1 MSHSSPPELQNQ
13 LIALIRAFG
22 LHRLEQTPCGQ
33 PVAVTEAHALM
44 ELSLEEPLSQSELVQ
59 RLGLEKSSIS
69 RLVRIL
75 EKRDW
80 IVRSR
85 YEPDRRVVQILLT
98 TAGQQA
104 AEQLAAARREKFDRV
119 LAAIPKAQRAQVCE
133 SLDILLEA
141 IRESC

>member
-1 MSHSSPPELQNQ
+1 MSQSSPPELQSQ

-44 ELSLEEPLSQSELVQ
+44 ELSLDTPLSQSDLVQ
-59 RLGLEKSSIS
+59 RLGLEKSSVS

-85 YEPDRRVVQILLT
+85 HEPDRRIVQILLT
-98 TAGQQA
+98 PVGQQA
-104 AEQLAAARREKFDRV
+104 AEQLAAARRKKFDQV
-119 LAAIPKAQRAQVCE
+119 LAAIPKAQRTQVCE

>member
-1 MSHSSPPELQNQ
+1 MKHEASLDLQGQ
-13 LIALIRAFG
+13 LIGLIRAFG

-44 ELSLEEPLSQSELVQ
+44 ELSVEEPLSQSELVQ
-59 RLGLEKSSIS
+59 RLGLEKSSVS

-85 YEPDRRVVQILLT
+85 HESDRRIVQILLT
-98 TAGQQA
+98 PAGQQA

-119 LAAIPKAQRAQVCE
+119 LAAIPKAQRTQVCK

-141 IRESC
+141 IRASC

>member
-1 MSHSSPPELQNQ
+1 MKHEASLDLQGQ
-13 LIALIRAFG
+13 LIGLIRAFG

-44 ELSLEEPLSQSELVQ
+44 ELSIEEPLSQSELVQ
-59 RLGLEKSSIS
+59 RLGLEKSSVS

-85 YEPDRRVVQILLT
+85 HESDRRVVQILLT
-98 TAGQQA
+98 SAGQQA
-104 AEQLAAARREKFDRV
+104 ADELAAARRKKFDRV
-119 LAAIPKAQRAQVCE
+119 MSAIPKAQRDRVCE